1 MKGRGRASTDMVFID
16 PLAFTIFDWVFCE
29 HSAVVVFL
37 KMKPALRA
45 GEGAGEM
52 VQWLERETWI
62 SQFSASRSGNSQL
75 PEIPGPGEINSD
87 SKDTFTHVHV

>member
-52 VQWLERETWI
+52 VQWLRALAT
-62 SQFSASRSGNSQL
+62 L
-75 PEIPGPGEINSD
+75 PEVLSSIPGN
-87 SKDTFTHVHV
+87 HMVAHNHL